1 MVKML
6 AEEVKSE
13 RRAGGVRSRERET
26 GFGGRRR
33 RARGGRGQITDTD
46 GKGRRGRRGHRIFYS
61 DAEMTQND
69 DVRVLSKRKTA
80 FGGGGT
86 LHKGGEEA
94 GDRRGTITRRGGR

>member
-13 RRAGGVRSRERET
+13 RGAGGVQSRERET

-46 GKGRRGRRGHRIFYS
+46 GKGRRARRGHRIFYS

-80 FGGGGT
+80 FGGAEPSIKEGKKQEIG
-86 LHKGGEEA
+86 
-94 GDRRGTITRRGGR
+94 GGR

>member
-13 RRAGGVRSRERET
+13 RGAGGVRSRERET

-33 RARGGRGQITDTD
+33 RARGGRGQITHTD
-46 GKGRRGRRGHRIFYS
+46 GKGRRGRGGHRIFYS

-80 FGGGGT
+80 FGGAEPSIKEGKKREIG
-86 LHKGGEEA
+86 
-94 GDRRGTITRRGGR
+94 GGR